1 MYLDKDL
8 KEHKQH
14 QLIHQFSERKIN
26 YRDFYIAL
34 FDNLHPFYDGNGRTC
49 KILIYLKLGM

>member
-14 QLIHQFSERKIN
+14 QLIHQFSEGKIN

-34 FDNLHPFYDGNGRTC
+34 FDNLHPFYDGNGRTGQ
-49 KILIYLKLGM
+49 I